1 MKQVDHSLKF
11 FVVALLFAACA
22 SALAGELRDPMR
34 PAGAA
39 PAGGAARRGRVPTQV
54 QALFIAPTR
63 RAAVVD
69 GLLVHEGE
77 RAGQCEVLEILDDG
91 VRCRFPRGVRVV
103 RLEQAPSSIK
113 TPAAAVA
120 AANGVPPT

>member
-1 MKQVDHSLKF
+1 M
-11 FVVALLFAACA
+11 ALFFAACA

-39 PAGGAARRGRVPTQV
+39 PVDGAVRGGRVPTQV

-69 GLLVHEGE
+69 GRLVHEGE
-77 RAGQCEVLEILDDG
+77 RAGLCEVLEILDDG
-91 VRCRFPRGVRVV
+91 VRCRFPRSVRVV

-120 AANGVPPT
+120 AASRIPPT